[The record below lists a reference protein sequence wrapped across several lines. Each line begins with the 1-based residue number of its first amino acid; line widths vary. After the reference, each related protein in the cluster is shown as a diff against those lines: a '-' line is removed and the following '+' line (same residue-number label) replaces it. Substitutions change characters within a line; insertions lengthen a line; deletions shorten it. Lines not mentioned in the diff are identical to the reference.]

1 MMGIH
6 TILTILLFQY
16 LIMEVEKAIDD
27 AKLGKACGVD
37 GIPIEVLKNDS
48 SVLFLHSLFNVRFNT
63 GKVPSM

>member
-1 MMGIH
+1 MD
-6 TILTILLFQY
+6 
-16 LIMEVEKAIDD
+16 VKRAIDD
-27 AKLGKACGVD
+27 ATLGKACEVD